1 MPDLFTSKRL
11 ILLLLGLM
19 LFSALIGLTS
29 GGGKPMGW
37 PVALVQDGVALFQS
51 WFHKPARVVAG
62 FFQDLREWKMLYDEN
77 QALKAN
83 LDQFARMSAELARLR
98 EENKRLRAMLDLRSS
113 LDTYRLHAAEVI
125 ARSPDQWNQ
134 VLVINKGARD
144 GVRPDMA
151 VITTK
156 GLIGR
161 VTDVT
166 PFTARVALLTDL
178 SRSGHVS
185 AVVQGEESRV
195 FGVIDAYDFDTGYL
209 LFQKIPAEA
218 PIREGQV
225 VVTSG
230 LGGVFPRGLV
240 IGTVVAVEPG
250 DNGLTQRAYVKPAAD
265 FAYLDE
271 VFVVERK
278 DAVSPEANAATGHK
292 EVRREG
298 GRAL

>member
-1 MPDLFTSKRL
+1 MSDLFTSKRL
-11 ILLLLGLM
+11 ILLLLALM
-19 LFSALIGLTS
+19 LFSALIGFTS
-29 GGGKPMGW
+29 SERKPTGW

-83 LDQFARMSAELARLR
+83 LDQYARMSAELARLR
-98 EENKRLRAMLDLRSS
+98 EENQRLRAMLDLRST
-113 LDTYRLHAAEVI
+113 LDTFRLYAAEVI

-144 GVRPDMA
+144 GIRPDMA

-195 FGVIDAYDFDTGYL
+195 FGVIDAYD
-209 LFQKIPAEA
+209 
-218 PIREGQV
+218 
-225 VVTSG
+225 
-230 LGGVFPRGLV
+230 
-240 IGTVVAVEPG
+240 
-250 DNGLTQRAYVKPAAD
+250 
-265 FAYLDE
+265 
-271 VFVVERK
+271 
-278 DAVSPEANAATGHK
+278 
-292 EVRREG
+292 
-298 GRAL
+298 